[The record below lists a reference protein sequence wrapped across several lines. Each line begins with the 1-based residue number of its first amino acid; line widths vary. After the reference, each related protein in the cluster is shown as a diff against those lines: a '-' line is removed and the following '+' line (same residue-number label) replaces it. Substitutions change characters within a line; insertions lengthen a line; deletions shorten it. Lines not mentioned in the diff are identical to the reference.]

1 LGKSQVKQ
9 KGLDCPH
16 EVKLSELNKYI
27 LRDIYPSN
35 STVKGGSGHIKNSK
49 HSRKVFVFD
58 EDCESSAHENCRS
71 SFFKVKSLDFNDKSE
86 KVYVEVDK
94 FFVKN
99 FMENMLYPSGL
110 DTHPRVFHNS
120 LKELKKAG
128 VKVPTIYYMKP
139 IFFERAKKNPSWI
152 QFKDFY
158 KREVEALLRK
168 GNMMDNL
175 FNQTSILLQ
184 DGDLKSDELC
194 ILNEVS
200 KSKILQKDSPFY
212 KLLDARTKL
221 KPIKDESFESLL
233 DLSKRIFPESLDSRK
248 RNTSSQHYY
257 NPHYYSGNK
266 NTIYEFFLK
275 FLQSLAKK
283 NNKQLSC
290 TFDLKALW
298 NGCIK
303 RYPLLHILDFKRN
316 FVKDISD
323 MINIYDVTFMSKKKL
338 SETKKSVDK
347 KTNRINS

>member
-1 LGKSQVKQ
+1 
-9 KGLDCPH
+9 
-16 EVKLSELNKYI
+16 
-27 LRDIYPSN
+27 
-35 STVKGGSGHIKNSK
+35 
-49 HSRKVFVFD
+49 
-58 EDCESSAHENCRS
+58 
-71 SFFKVKSLDFNDKSE
+71 
-86 KVYVEVDK
+86 
-94 FFVKN
+94 
-99 FMENMLYPSGL
+99 
-110 DTHPRVFHNS
+110 
-120 LKELKKAG
+120 
-128 VKVPTIYYMKP
+128 MKP

-266 NTIYEFFLK
+266 NTSYEFFLK